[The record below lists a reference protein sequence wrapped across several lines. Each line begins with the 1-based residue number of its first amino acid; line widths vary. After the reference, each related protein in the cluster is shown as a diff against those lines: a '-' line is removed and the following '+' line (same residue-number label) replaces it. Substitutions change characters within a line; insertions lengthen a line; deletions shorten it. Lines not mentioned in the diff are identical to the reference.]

1 MVKVTDLVSE
11 FNRADMQAY
20 VERYTLGN
28 LQYKTYF
35 PGVYTPNLTF
45 ESLQAQFSAIV
56 AADVVAF
63 DSRAPR
69 KGRPL
74 PGKMTGD
81 IPKIEIS
88 RPKKETDLN
97 RYRMLLSAISQTSN
111 GNASAQAKRA
121 LVDWMYEDTKFCLD
135 GVNARLEWLAK
146 QVASNGKY
154 SLTIAN
160 NEAGVQTKVEVDFGI
175 PSANRKNAAFDWSNP
190 TTAKPITDFKTV
202 DTASRAKGI
211 ILGYAFMTKETF
223 DQFVA
228 AEETQKAA
236 ATFASLALNNLA
248 VPNLETVNTVLRNR
262 SLPQIIIWD
271 SYVNIESKAGVHT
284 AVSGWQEGNVTFS
297 VTNRLGDTANTTT
310 ADAFV
315 TNDVSTKAFNDFVLV
330 KSWAEQDPIT
340 VITKGIA
347 YATPVLQGVNNIYI
361 LKTKLS

>member
-1 MVKVTDLVSE
+1 
-11 FNRADMQAY
+11 MQAY
-20 VERYTLGN
+20 VDLYTMGN

-35 PGVYTPNLTF
+35 PSVYTPNLTF
-45 ESLQAQFSAIV
+45 EALQAVFGAKV

-74 PGKMTGD
+74 PGKITGD
-81 IPKIEIS
+81 IPKIEIA
-88 RPKKETDLN
+88 RPKKESDLN
-97 RYRMLLSAISQTSN
+97 RYRQLLAAASQAT
-111 GNASAQAKRA
+111 NANARGQAKRA
-121 LVDWMYEDTKFCLD
+121 LIDWMYEDTNFCLD

-160 NEAGVQTKVEVDFGI
+160 NEAGIQTKVEVDFGI
-175 PSANRKNAAFDWSNP
+175 PSGNRKNAAADWSNP
-190 TTAKPITDFKTV
+190 ATAKPITDFTTIDKT
-202 DTASRAKGI
+202 ARAKGV

-223 DQFVA
+223 DQLAA

-236 ATFASLALNNLA
+236 ATFANLALNNFA
-248 VPNLETVNTVLRNR
+248 TPNLETVNMVLRNR

-271 SYVNIESKAGVHT
+271 SYVNIESKAGTQT
-284 AVSGWQEGNVTFS
+284 AVTGWEEGNVTFS
-297 VTNRLGDTANTTT
+297 VTNRLGDTSNTTT
-310 ADAFV
+310 ADGFV
-315 TNDVSTKAFNDFVLV
+315 TNDVSTKAYNDFVLV

-347 YATPVLQGVNNIYI
+347 YATPVLQGINNIYI